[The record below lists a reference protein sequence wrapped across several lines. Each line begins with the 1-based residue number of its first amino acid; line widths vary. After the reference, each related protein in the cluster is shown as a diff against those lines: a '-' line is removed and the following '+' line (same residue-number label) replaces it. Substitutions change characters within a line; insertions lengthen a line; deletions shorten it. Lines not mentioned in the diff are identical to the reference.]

1 LKSFRKDTPQYK
13 YKNYKLRRIPDIIL
27 HLFKSIPIFDTNS
40 YLFIFWDMFM
50 LLIQIAAFF
59 IIPLLLSFEVDWD
72 FIGSLGGDI

>member
-1 LKSFRKDTPQYK
+1 
-13 YKNYKLRRIPDIIL
+13 
-27 HLFKSIPIFDTNS
+27 
-40 YLFIFWDMFM
+40 M